1 MGYVRPKDVNSPKGN
16 WLLKRVLHDG
26 GELKPTQTDA
36 LNWSA
41 AEGKWKGDEGWY
53 DCLALRW
60 NGGSGGELGNPQSR
74 GFPTWFIV
82 PPKLEKAIRRVI
94 NSKKRTRPQS
104 RKDVPWRKRRKIP
117 DPQILDAADQY
128 MEAHKLL
135 KERSEQP
142 GSGVL
147 LPLMNTAVMAVELYL
162 KSLSAEAIY
171 VEDDQDPEVSRIYAE
186 PARGGHNLVVLLKAM
201 PPDVHDSIVNAFD
214 AEFGARWNRDLRSV
228 LGEFKKVLEETRYP
242 FECGQDITRFDLM
255 KLMELADF
263 LGGFARGLPWKECV
277 KWK

>member
-1 MGYVRPKDVNSPKGN
+1 M
-16 WLLKRVLHDG
+16 
-26 GELKPTQTDA
+26 
-36 LNWSA
+36 
-41 AEGKWKGDEGWY
+41 
-53 DCLALRW
+53 
-60 NGGSGGELGNPQSR
+60 
-74 GFPTWFIV
+74 
-82 PPKLEKAIRRVI
+82 
-94 NSKKRTRPQS
+94 KKRPQS
-104 RKDVPWRKRRKIP
+104 RKDVPWRKRQKIP

-171 VEDDQDPEVSRIYAE
+171 VEDDQKPEVSHIYAE

-201 PPDVHDSIVNAFD
+201 PPDVRGSLIKAFD
-214 AEFGARWNRDLRSV
+214 TEFGTRWNKDLRSV

-242 FECGQDITRFDLM
+242 FECGKDITRFDLM

-263 LGGFARGLPWKECV
+263 LGGFVRGLPWKECI
-277 KWK
+277 KWNLDGGTKT